1 MIDGEEDNHL
11 EEIDFADL
19 VKYAKSVAG
28 FSPSTNFES
37 DRMMSHKYG
46 LPADTV

>member
-1 MIDGEEDNHL
+1 MIDGEEDNHM

-28 FSPSTNFES
+28 FSPSANS
-37 DRMMSHKYG
+37 DRMMPHKYG
-46 LPADTV
+46 LPAKTV